1 MTSDQGF
8 DRGNDSGPNPGPNQG
23 RDRGKDSGPRLAPR
37 PVSRPPVDPTSRQAF
52 GRPAGLNGSFVAER
66 VRPSKYRDQS
76 EFRPTDQHADPVLQ
90 QAFSKPLGSPDTLQR
105 HPIDA
110 GALAGE
116 RNGRPDELDDPWRD
130 PAAGAALGTPAVAPS
145 VLPAPAGFTGKLG
158 VRDVLFGGK
167 VSYVA
172 LGVLTLIALVIGLLG
187 GVIGRKTAE
196 VVEAFTTSKVT
207 LATNNNGEGPAGRFA
222 KVAAATADSVVTIE
236 SKSDQEGLQGS
247 GVIID
252 GRGYI
257 VTNNHVISEAANNP
271 SQFKTTVVFND
282 GKEVPANLVGRDPKT
297 DLAVLKVDNVDN
309 LTVARLGDSSKV
321 RVGDEVLAAG
331 APLGLR
337 STVTHG
343 IISALHRPVP
353 LSGEGSDTDTVIDAI
368 QTDASINHG
377 NSGGPLIDMD
387 SQVIGINTAGKSLSD
402 SASGLG
408 FAIPINEAKEV
419 AQTLIKDGKI
429 VHPTLGVSTRSVSNA
444 IASGAQVANVKA
456 GSPAQKGGI
465 LENDVIVKVGN
476 RKVAD
481 ADEFVV
487 AVRQLTIGQD
497 APVEVVRDGRH
508 VTLTVKPDPDT
519 S

>member
-1 MTSDQGF
+1 MTSDHE
-8 DRGNDSGPNPGPNQG
+8 GNDSGNNGGN
-23 RDRGKDSGPRLAPR
+23 RLAPR
-37 PVSRPPVDPTSRQAF
+37 PVSRPPVDPASRQAF
-52 GRPAGLNGSFVAER
+52 GRPAGLQGSFVAER
-66 VRPSKYRDQS
+66 VRPQKYREQA
-76 EFRPTDQHADPVLQ
+76 EFRPHDQLADPVLQ
-90 QAFSKPLGSPDTLQR
+90 EAFGKPVGVAESLQR
-105 HPIDA
+105 HPVDA
-110 GALAGE
+110 GALAAEKDGAQ
-116 RNGRPDELDDPWRD
+116 PDELDDPWRD
-130 PAAGAALGTPAVAPS
+130 PAAAAALGSPAVTPAAPHS
-145 VLPAPAGFTGKLG
+145 ALGYGGKLG
-158 VRDVLFGGK
+158 VRDVLFGRK
-167 VSYVA
+167 VSYLA
-172 LGVLTLIALVIGLLG
+172 LAVLLLVALVIGLIG
-187 GVIGRKTAE
+187 GVVGRKTAE
-196 VVEAFTTSKVT
+196 VVEAFTTSKLT
-207 LATNNNGEGPAGRFA
+207 LATNGNTEGPAGRFA
-222 KVAAATADSVVTIE
+222 KVAATTADAVVTIE
-236 SKSDQEGLQGS
+236 SKSDQEGMQGS
-247 GVIID
+247 GVVVD

-309 LTVARLGDSSKV
+309 LSVARLGDSDKV

-331 APLGLR
+331 SPLGLR

-353 LSGEGSDTDTVIDAI
+353 LSGEGSDTDTVIDAL

-377 NSGGPLIDMD
+377 NSGGPLINMD
-387 SQVIGINTAGKSLSD
+387 SDVIGIDTAGKSLSD

-408 FAIPINEAKEV
+408 FAIPINEAKQV

-444 IASGAQVANVKA
+444 IAAGAQVANVKA

-508 VTLTVKPDPDT
+508 VTLTVKPDGD
-519 S
+519 SG

>member
-1 MTSDQGF
+1 VTSDVN
-8 DRGNDSGPNPGPNQG
+8 DRGNDSGDNGG
-23 RDRGKDSGPRLAPR
+23 HRLAPR
-37 PVSRPPVDPTSRQAF
+37 PVSRPPVDPASRQAF
-52 GRPAGLNGSFVAER
+52 SRPAGLQGSFVAER
-66 VRPSKYRDQS
+66 VRPPKYRDQDD
-76 EFRPTDQHADPVLQ
+76 FKPHDQPADPVLQ
-90 QAFSKPLGSPDTLQR
+90 EAFSQPVGSVDTLQR
-105 HPIDA
+105 HPIDT
-110 GALAGE
+110 GALAVEKDGAGPE
-116 RNGRPDELDDPWRD
+116 EPADPWRD
-130 PAAGAALGTPAVAPS
+130 PAAGAGLGTPALPP
-145 VLPAPAGFTGKLG
+145 PAPHTPPGYGGKLG
-158 VRDVLFGGK
+158 VRDVLFGRK
-167 VSYVA
+167 VSYLA
-172 LGVLTLIALVIGLLG
+172 LAVLLLIALVIGLIG

-207 LATNNNGEGPAGRFA
+207 LSTPGNAEQPAGRFA
-222 KVAAATADSVVTIE
+222 KVAAATA
-236 SKSDQEGLQGS
+236 GS
-247 GVIID
+247 GVVID
-252 GRGYI
+252 ARGYI

-282 GKEVPANLVGRDPKT
+282 GKVVPANLVGRDPKT

-309 LTVARLGDSSKV
+309 LTVARLGDSDKV

-331 APLGLR
+331 SPLGLR

-353 LSGEGSDTDTVIDAI
+353 LSGEGSDTDTVIDAL

-387 SQVIGINTAGKSLSD
+387 SNVIGIDTAGKSLSD

-408 FAIPINEAKEV
+408 FAIPINEAKQV
-419 AQTLIKDGKI
+419 AQALIKDGKI
-429 VHPTLGVSTRSVSNA
+429 QHPTIGISTRSVSNA
-444 IASGAQVANVKA
+444 IAAGAQVANVKA
-456 GSPAQKGGI
+456 GSPAQRGGI

-497 APVEVVRDGRH
+497 APIEVVRDGRH
-508 VTLTVKPDPDT
+508 VTLTVKPDPDNG
-519 S
+519 

>member
-1 MTSDQGF
+1 MTSDQGS
-8 DRGNDSGPNPGPNQG
+8 DQRQDSG
-23 RDRGKDSGPRLAPR
+23 KSSGHRLAPR
-37 PVSRPPVDPTSRQAF
+37 PISRPPVDPGSRQLF
-52 GRPAGLNGSFVAER
+52 SRPNGLRGSFVAER
-66 VRPSKYRDQS
+66 VRPQKYQNQA
-76 EFRPTDQHADPVLQ
+76 EFRPSDPAADPVLEE
-90 QAFSKPLGSPDTLQR
+90 AFSRPAGVPDSLQR
-105 HPIDA
+105 HPVDA
-110 GALAGE
+110 GALAGQRDGAE
-116 RNGRPDELDDPWRD
+116 PDGDDPWRD
-130 PAAGAALGTPAVAPS
+130 PAAAAALGTPAVAPPPPRIALGHS
-145 VLPAPAGFTGKLG
+145 GKLG
-158 VRDVLFGGK
+158 VRDVLFGGR
-167 VSYVA
+167 VSYLA
-172 LGVLTLIALVIGLLG
+172 LLVLLVIALVIGAIG

-196 VVEAFTTSKVT
+196 VAEAFTTSKVT
-207 LATNNNGEGPAGRFA
+207 LSTSGNSEAPPGQFA
-222 KVAAATADSVVTIE
+222 KVAAATAAAVVTIE
-236 SKSDQEGLQGS
+236 SKSDQEGMQGS
-247 GVIID
+247 GLIID

-257 VTNNHVISEAANNP
+257 LTNNHVISEAANNP

-282 GKEVPANLVGRDPKT
+282 GKEVPANMVGRDPKT

-309 LTVARLGDSSKV
+309 LTVARLGDSDKV
-321 RVGDEVLAAG
+321 RVGDLVLAVG

-353 LSGEGSDTDTVIDAI
+353 LSGEGSDTDTVIDAV

-377 NSGGPLIDMD
+377 NSGGPLINMA
-387 SQVIGINTAGKSLSD
+387 SEVIGINTAGKSLSD

-408 FAIPINEAKEV
+408 FAIPVNEARMV
-419 AQTLIKDGKI
+419 AQILIKDGKI
-429 VHPTLGVSTRSVSNA
+429 VHPTLGISTRSVSNA

-487 AVRQLTIGQD
+487 AVRLLTIGQD
-497 APVEVVRDGRH
+497 APIEVVRDGRH
-508 VTLTVKPDPDT
+508 VTLTVKPAADT